1 MELINKAEVKK
12 RIGSRL
18 IKNTFSKWLFMLATS
33 IGLIVLAILIYR
45 IMSQGIRYLDLDFL
59 TNFASRKPEESG
71 IKAAIFGTLWVMA
84 ITGPV
89 SIILG
94 VGCAIYLE
102 LYAKKN
108 RFTRFIQVNISNLA
122 GVPSI
127 VFGLLGLTV
136 FVRMLEMGRSV
147 LAGGLTMSLLILPV
161 IVVASQEALRAVPKD
176 LQEASYGMGATKW
189 QTIRRVILPAAIPGI
204 FTGSILALSRAVGE
218 TAPLIMIGA
227 MTFIAFIPESIWSG
241 FTVMPIQIYN
251 WTSRPQAEFHDV
263 AAAGIIVLLFMLI
276 LMNSIAIIIRNKFS
290 KRY

>member
-1 MELINKAEVKK
+1 MELINKARVKK

-18 IKNTFSKWLFMLATS
+18 LKNTFSKWLFMLATS
-33 IGLIVLAILIYR
+33 IGLVVLAILIFR
-45 IMSQGIRYLDLDFL
+45 ITSQGIRYLDFDFL

-102 LYAKKN
+102 LYAKRN

-161 IVVASQEALRAVPKD
+161 IVVASQEAIRSVPKD

-204 FTGSILALSRAVGE
+204 LTGSILALSRAVGE

-227 MTFIAFIPESIWSG
+227 MTFIAFVPENIWSG
-241 FTVMPIQIYN
+241 FTVMPIQIFN
-251 WTSRPQAEFHDV
+251 WTSRPQTEFHDV

-276 LMNSIAIIIRNKFS
+276 LMNSIAIMIRNKFS

>member
-18 IKNTFSKWLFMLATS
+18 IKNTISKWLFMLATS

-102 LYAKKN
+102 LYAKK
-108 RFTRFIQVNISNLA
+108 IALH
-122 GVPSI
+122 
-127 VFGLLGLTV
+127 
-136 FVRMLEMGRSV
+136 V
-147 LAGGLTMSLLILPV
+147 L
-161 IVVASQEALRAVPKD
+161 
-176 LQEASYGMGATKW
+176 
-189 QTIRRVILPAAIPGI
+189 
-204 FTGSILALSRAVGE
+204 
-218 TAPLIMIGA
+218 
-227 MTFIAFIPESIWSG
+227 
-241 FTVMPIQIYN
+241 
-251 WTSRPQAEFHDV
+251 
-263 AAAGIIVLLFMLI
+263 
-276 LMNSIAIIIRNKFS
+276 S
-290 KRY
+290 K